1 MDSEF
6 IRVLNLD
13 PSHRFE
19 LLGRDSEQRKG
30 RDTDFFHYR
39 EFNEQGEEIG
49 LFTVEDSMSIFPP
62 QRRTIRK
69 L

>member
-1 MDSEF
+1 MDSKF
-6 IRVLNLD
+6 IRVFNLD
-13 PSHRFE
+13 FSHRFE
-19 LLGRDSEQRKG
+19 LLGRDIEQRKG

-39 EFNEQGEEIG
+39 EFNEQGEEISI
-49 LFTVEDSMSIFPP
+49 LTVKDSISIYPP